1 MSAVILSIPPTHWVC
16 PNCPAEEVTSGATP
30 NRYHECRGLAGITA
44 PMIPA
49 GSGARVRAV
58 EREDYVAGEL
68 VQWDANGRPI
78 AAIYTDRPDGSNDCV
93 VLAPTA
99 QMKAKAQS

>member
-1 MSAVILSIPPTHWVC
+1 MGAVILSLPPVHWVC
-16 PNCPAEEVTSGATP
+16 PNCPVEAVTAGDTP

-49 GSGARVRAV
+49 GSLARVRAV
-58 EREDYVAGEL
+58 VREDYVGAEI
-68 VQWDANGRPI
+68 VQYDGNGRPI
-78 AAIYTDRPDGSNDCV
+78 GAVVTERPDGSNDCA

-99 QMKAKAQS
+99 SLKVAI